1 MEVAI
6 SRLPSGGQEQAGAGT
21 SSSGAGGAQPGF
33 AKGGTA
39 ARLLVG
45 SCHDDRLLLMKSMV
59 VETFSSPFTVRQG
72 PEFVGRGQG
81 QRNGSCHDDHLLLLL
96 KSMVVE
102 TSPSPFTVRW
112 GQRS

>member
-6 SRLPSGGQEQAGAGT
+6 SRLPSGGQGHAGAGAGST
-21 SSSGAGGAQPGF
+21 GAGGAQPGF

-59 VETFSSPFTVRQG
+59 VETF
-72 PEFVGRGQG
+72 
-81 QRNGSCHDDHLLLLL
+81 
-96 KSMVVE
+96 
-102 TSPSPFTVRW
+102 PSPFTVRRGPAFLGR
-112 GQRS
+112 GQEGGEGEAAMTGC